1 MLNDIILR
9 DYLNVSNYIYAHI
22 SDLNYYKRNKY
33 VYFLSNSYT
42 IVVGYIIPTL
52 NNKEIE
58 YPVIG
63 MSEVRLRKRLIKEI
77 KKKVYKRKVLIEIN
91 KIYEKYNLP
100 IEIEIIINEIIFTP
114 LEFNAK
120 DNYIIL

>member
-1 MLNDIILR
+1 
-9 DYLNVSNYIYAHI
+9 
-22 SDLNYYKRNKY
+22 
-33 VYFLSNSYT
+33 
-42 IVVGYIIPTL
+42 
-52 NNKEIE
+52 
-58 YPVIG
+58 